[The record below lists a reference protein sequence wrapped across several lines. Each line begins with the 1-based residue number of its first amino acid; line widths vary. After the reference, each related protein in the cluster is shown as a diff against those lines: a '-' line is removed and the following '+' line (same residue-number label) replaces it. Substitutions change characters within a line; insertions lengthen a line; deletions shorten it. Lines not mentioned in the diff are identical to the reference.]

1 MYFIWNYFLA
11 AAKALLDV
19 DGMDA
24 EFIARKAMKIASDL
38 CIYTNHELMVEIIE
52 NKIKEWIIKF

>member
-1 MYFIWNYFLA
+1 MYFIWNIFLA

-52 NKIKEWIIKF
+52 NKIKE